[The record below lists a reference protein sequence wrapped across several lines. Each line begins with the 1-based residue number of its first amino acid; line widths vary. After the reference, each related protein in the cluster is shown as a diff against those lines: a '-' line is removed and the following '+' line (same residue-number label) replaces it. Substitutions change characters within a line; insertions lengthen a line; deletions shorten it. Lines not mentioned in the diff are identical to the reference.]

1 MPRKRAT
8 TRQDAPSAA
17 EHTDVLLLSDAAPWP
32 LDQGR
37 RIRGHHMLAAL
48 NRLGVRARIAAIE
61 PMPTNMPA
69 PMRGLMLPWPT
80 PRAEQH
86 VMLDRAWR
94 GPLGPLRRRL
104 THYLMPDVADLAGAA
119 ALVEQL
125 RPRIVI
131 ALGQFGPLLL
141 HAAASVAP
149 SEAAPI
155 RVWYA
160 ADELVYF
167 HLSCLPREPW
177 CDWPTRIRRLL
188 EHLALER
195 LFVRRLYGA
204 VGVSPRDAALLHRIA
219 GARRTICIRN
229 GVDLDHFTP
238 ATDEQHEP
246 APFSL
251 AFWGRMD
258 FEPNIDA
265 MTWFAANVWPR
276 LRLRFPRATLT
287 IAGKNPA
294 ANVLA
299 LADRRGITVT
309 GEVDD
314 IRPVAAAASV
324 VILPMRCGGGIK
336 NKLLEA
342 AAMGKAVIA
351 SPHAVKGLDLPC
363 HGWLMQQTLL
373 TARTPDDWLNA
384 VGRLWSDKPGRQRL
398 GCAARQWVQQ
408 HHTWDAAARQLLDWL
423 GAADLIRASKNAP
436 DTDSTTDSRKA
447 A

>member
-8 TRQDAPSAA
+8 TRSVKTQTG
-17 EHTDVLLLSDAAPWP
+17 EHADVLLISDAAPWP

-37 RIRGHHMLAAL
+37 RIRGHHMLVAL
-48 NRLGVRARIAAIE
+48 NRLGVRARMAAIE
-61 PMPTNMPA
+61 PTPVDIPA
-69 PMRGLMLPWPT
+69 TVRRLMVPWPT
-80 PRAEQH
+80 PRPEHHAR
-86 VMLDRAWR
+86 LDQAWR
-94 GPLGPLRRRL
+94 GLFGNLRRRL
-104 THYLMPDVADLAGAA
+104 THYLMPDVDHLAGAA

-131 ALGQFGPLLL
+131 ALGQTGPLLL
-141 HAAASVAP
+141 HAAECAAP
-149 SEAAPI
+149 SQAAPI
-155 RVWYA
+155 HVWYA

-177 CDWPTRIRRLL
+177 RAWPARARRLL
-188 EHLALER
+188 EHLALEQ
-195 LFVRRLYGA
+195 LFVRRLHGA
-204 VGVSPRDAALLHRIA
+204 IGVSPRDAVLLRRIA
-219 GARRTICIRN
+219 GARQSICIRN

-238 ATDEQHEP
+238 ASDEQRDP

-276 LRLRFPRATLT
+276 LRLRFPRATLI
-287 IAGKNPA
+287 IAGKNPTA
-294 ANVLA
+294 DVLA
-299 LADRRGITVT
+299 LGEQRGITVT

-351 SPHAVKGLDLPC
+351 SSHAVKGLDLPR
-363 HGWLMQQTLL
+363 HGRLMQQTLL

-398 GCAARQWVQQ
+398 GCAARQWVKQ
-408 HHTWDAAARQLLDWL
+408 HHTWDGAARQLLDWL
-423 GAADLIRASKNAP
+423 GAADLIR
-436 DTDSTTDSRKA
+436 TTTTDSRKA